1 MKLRRPSGCRPIR
14 CLLART
20 HSPGCVS
27 FVSGRP
33 ALKFRALISLVGS
46 CCALSVHATA
56 SATAQ
61 PPTRSAV
68 PATDSAQTRAR
79 LAQQITAFHA
89 SWHLLWR
96 QSERQRANDFNAQSY
111 QLARHTLIHC
121 HLGTEPEDRLVTTFW
136 PGADGSTVDIN
147 FRYAQIVGSR
157 STFAVCP
164 TWTMVEKGNTAL
176 DERLGRDGALLER
189 LRKGTH
195 DLRSKLLVQLDTAGA
210 KYPGDAFIVGQRV
223 RFEVDQRSFV
233 RAVAAA
239 TSCRAESWWCAALR
253 GFAHASAGSARQA
266 DVAFEEMRRAMPPAQ
281 RCQWEDLREL
291 LPAAARKDYES
302 LTCADRAGIN
312 ERVWWLATPLYRNG
326 SNDRLRAHFH
336 RHVEIALHRTLAR
349 DERYWWGDAYG
360 GDALSATVLRY
371 GWPDY
376 TAWGGDSVDIDHTD
390 YLQVRKSLPA
400 APYTTFEYSADRVST
415 MPTWLTV
422 AKPFEAQET
431 SWELSFDDAI
441 GRPFTT
447 WWPEELYRPERR
459 LVQFGEGQNTM
470 LRREN
475 KILVA
480 AAVPFMQPLIAGPV
494 RTFDVLMLASPGPS
508 RIDTAGHRNA
518 SGGSTVVVKGLI
530 TSAPAIVS
538 IEAQGIGSSLVDA
551 RTRFGVNPPPTLS
564 AMAAGEIAISDP
576 ILLDMKVGEFDARP
590 ASEAL
595 LDRMLGTVRLGTSNR
610 RVGVYWETYGIAA
623 NDTVTISV
631 RVGTDQELS
640 AMRRLGMALNVA
652 ENPNR
657 AIVQRWTEPD
667 ARRTTGTTPGRV
679 SVQSRAIVLNLAL
692 LQPDSY
698 MLEVSVERKDG
709 RIVTGRRRVVV
720 ER

>member
-1 MKLRRPSGCRPIR
+1 M
-14 CLLART
+14 
-20 HSPGCVS
+20 
-27 FVSGRP
+27 
-33 ALKFRALISLVGS
+33 KFRFLMALAGG
-46 CCALSVHATA
+46 CCALPTYATA
-56 SATAQ
+56 TVAAQ

-68 PATDSAQTRAR
+68 PATDSAQTRMR

-96 QSERQRANDFNAQSY
+96 QSELQRANDFNAQSY

-121 HLGTEPEDRLVTTFW
+121 HTGTEPEDRLVTTFW

-147 FRYAQIVGSR
+147 FRYAQIFSGR
-157 STFAVCP
+157 SSFAVCP
-164 TWTMVEKGNTAL
+164 TWTIVEKGNTAL

-195 DLRSKLLVQLDTAGA
+195 DLRAKLLAQLDTAGA
-210 KYPGDAFIVGQRV
+210 KYPGDAWIVGQRV
-223 RFEVDQRSFV
+223 RFEVDQRNFA

-239 TSCRAESWWCAALR
+239 TGCRADIWWCAALR
-253 GFAHASAGSARQA
+253 GFAHASGGSARQA
-266 DVAFEEMRRAMPPAQ
+266 DIAFEEMRQEMPTPR
-281 RCQWEDLREL
+281 RCEWEDMRAL
-291 LPAAARKDYES
+291 LPAVARKDYEA
-302 LTCADRAGIN
+302 LTCADRESIN
-312 ERVWWLATPLYRNG
+312 ERLWWLATPLYRNSG
-326 SNDRLRAHFH
+326 NARLRAHYH
-336 RHVEIALHRTLAR
+336 RHVEIALHRTMAR

-360 GDALSATVLRY
+360 GDALAATVLRY

-376 TAWGGDSVDIDHTD
+376 TAWGGDSVDVDHTD

-400 APYTTFEYSADRVST
+400 APYTTFEYSADRVTT
-415 MPTWLTV
+415 MPNWMTV
-422 AKPFEAQET
+422 AKPFEAVES
-431 SWELSFDDAI
+431 SWLLSFDDAI

-447 WWPEELYRPERR
+447 WWPEELFRPERR
-459 LVQFGEGQNTM
+459 LVQFGEGQNVM

-475 KILVA
+475 RILVA
-480 AAVPFMQPLIAGPV
+480 AAVPFMHPLIGASV

-508 RIDTAGHRNA
+508 RVDTAGHRNTA
-518 SGGSTVVVKGLI
+518 GGSTVVVKGLI
-530 TSAPAIVS
+530 ASAPAIVS
-538 IEAQGIGSSLVDA
+538 IEAQGLGSSLIDA
-551 RTRFGVNPPPTLS
+551 RTRFGVNPPQALS
-564 AMAAGEIAISDP
+564 AMAAGDIAMSDP
-576 ILLDMKVGEFDARP
+576 VLIEADAGELGSRK

-595 LDRMLGTVRLGTSNR
+595 LDRMLGTVRLGTLNR

-631 RVGTDQELS
+631 RVGTDQELG

-667 ARRTTGTTPGRV
+667 AQRGTSTTPGRV
-679 SVQSRAIVLNLAL
+679 SVQSRAIVLNLGL

-698 MLEVSVERKDG
+698 VLEISVERRDG

-720 ER
+720 EQ